1 MAGVQWAYTL
11 ARRVAII
18 REDKD
23 TLRVAAP
30 LPFSSV
36 LEEASAKGGKG

>member
-11 ARRVAII
+11 ARRVASIM
-18 REDKD
+18 EDKD

-30 LPFSSV
+30 LWSV
-36 LEEASAKGGKG
+36 LEEASAMGEES